1 MGENGRN
8 GSSAV
13 MDAVAH
19 PLDTVKSTAQRLPG
33 AGAVKGA
40 FDNVLDRVGVVSPQ
54 TRRVAAYTGAGLLG
68 VAGVVEWP
76 VAAAGA
82 AAVWLT
88 QQRPGARRAQAP
100 VQDQAEAQAPEA
112 AGMPMQE
119 TAETEDYAIPP
130 ETRIPAAPHAQGP
143 MPAPETQAPPMTEKG
158 PAAMTE
164 PDELMVPEGGPS
176 KAKIK
181 AKESK
186 KAKASDT

>member
-1 MGENGRN
+1 MDENERN
-8 GSSAV
+8 GSTAV
-13 MDAVAH
+13 MEAMTH

-40 FDNVLDRVGVVSPQ
+40 FDGVLDTVGVVSPR

-88 QQRPGARRAQAP
+88 QQRSGARRAQAT
-100 VQDQAEAQAPEA
+100 VQDQADAEAAQA
-112 AGMPMQE
+112 
-119 TAETEDYAIPP
+119 TEGEDSVSPP
-130 ETRIPAAPHAQGP
+130 DTRIPAASHAQGHMSAAQTQEAP
-143 MPAPETQAPPMTEKG
+143 MAEKG

-164 PDELMVPEGGPS
+164 PEELPVPEGGPS

-181 AKESK
+181 AKGSK
-186 KAKASDT
+186 KAKASAA